1 MDEKYYERQ
10 LVDEIRALRADLRR
24 WAVIAIGV
32 FVGMCVCGF
41 VLFSNHASEAVIE
54 GLPLLIPVLIVIG
67 LAWQVALILRSELK
81 TKVGRKS
88 EQAESEILSGRTSG
102 ANRKP

>member
-1 MDEKYYERQ
+1 
-10 LVDEIRALRADLRR
+10 LV
-24 WAVIAIGV
+24 
-32 FVGMCVCGF
+32 
-41 VLFSNHASEAVIE
+41 
-54 GLPLLIPVLIVIG
+54 PVLILID